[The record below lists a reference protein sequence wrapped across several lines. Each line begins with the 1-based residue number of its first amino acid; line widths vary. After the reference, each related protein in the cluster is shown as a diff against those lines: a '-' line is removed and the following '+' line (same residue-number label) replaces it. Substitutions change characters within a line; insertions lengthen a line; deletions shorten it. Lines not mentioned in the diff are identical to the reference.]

1 VGGSSGEVAAL
12 KSDFRTTTWPPI
24 LVCQV
29 PRHVLRDV
37 KTWRGFDASS
47 FGRIFHQWWITVS
60 RACSGL
66 LSGCANGVY
75 SGMSSSL
82 YFLGTNAISP
92 QARFV
97 AAKPMPLLVIVPKNI
112 TIRPSESLVMPLSR
126 QKPFGSFR

>member
-1 VGGSSGEVAAL
+1 MGGSSGEVAAL

-66 LSGCANGVY
+66 LSGG
-75 SGMSSSL
+75 
-82 YFLGTNAISP
+82 
-92 QARFV
+92 AR
-97 AAKPMPLLVIVPKNI
+97 AKQTKQ
-112 TIRPSESLVMPLSR
+112 SESAHLVCLIERDLAPVAESESAHYVSL
-126 QKPFGSFR
+126 